1 MNRWLA
7 SVLCALVLPGC
18 FVYTRPDPITVN
30 GGATVGTNAVVT
42 TGAQCTC
49 MQGAAEVCNGCD
61 DNCNG
66 AVDEGCGGGGVVTT
80 SVATPT
86 GGVVVNNPPPR
97 QCTCVQGAQEVCGNG
112 CDDNCNGSVDEGC

>member
-1 MNRWLA
+1 MNRWIA

-18 FVYTRPDPITVN
+18 FVYTRPEPVTYGGTATVN
-30 GGATVGTNAVVT
+30 AQAN

-66 AVDEGCGGGGVVTT
+66 TVDEGCSAGGAVVTS

-86 GGVVVNNPPPR
+86 GGVVVSQPPPR
-97 QCTCVQGAQEVCGNG
+97 QCTCMQGAQEICGNG
-112 CDDNCNGSVDEGC
+112 CDDNCNGSTDEGC

>member
-1 MNRWLA
+1 MNRWIA
-7 SVLCALVLPGC
+7 SILCALVLPGC
-18 FVYTRPDPITVN
+18 FVYTRPEPVTVS
-30 GGATVGTNAVVT
+30 GGATVNAAVA

-49 MQGAAEVCNGCD
+49 FQGAAEICNGCD

-66 AVDEGCGGGGVVTT
+66 IVDEGCNAGVVTT

-86 GGVVVNNPPPR
+86 GGVIVNNPPPVR
-97 QCTCVQGAQEVCGNG
+97 QCTCIQGAREICGNG